1 MPIASA
7 PDSGLFYFFSENNL
21 EMLLKVL
28 NGCGVNN
35 RYWVFF
41 AATTNVEFAVV
52 VTDTLNGRTAA
63 YFNPLDT
70 PAPPVQ
76 DTGAFPT
83 CP

>member
-1 MPIASA
+1 VPIPSS
-7 PDSGLFYFFSENNL
+7 PDSGLFYFFSESNL

-35 RYWVFF
+35 HYWVFF
-41 AATTNVEFAVV
+41 AATTNVELAVV
-52 VTDTLNGRTAA
+52 VTDTSNGRTVA

-76 DTGAFPT
+76 DTSAFLS